1 MLHAEREGKT
11 ALSQRTIVRV
21 DLNDQVYDSLKE
33 RLLTRE
39 FGGGEKL
46 SLQTLAD
53 ELGVSRSPVHHALT
67 RLVSTGPAG
76 VEDTGGSLAVMK
88 GTFRPRSGGPVHVHR
103 QHEETFYVLE
113 GEFLF
118 QLGTQTVMA
127 TAGTFVFVPRDVPHA
142 FENVGNQPG
151 RILGIMTP
159 GGYEQF
165 FEELARLPTGPP
177 DQAKFQEIF
186 EKYDQEVV
194 ELPKGE
200 ERK

>member
-1 MLHAEREGKT
+1 MQEGK
-11 ALSQRTIVRV
+11 SSSVNGIV
-21 DLNDQVYDSLKE
+21 LPP
-33 RLLTRE
+33 
-39 FGGGEKL
+39 GGGKVIHV
-46 SLQTLAD
+46 QGNPWTIK
-53 ELGVSRSPVHHALT
+53 
-67 RLVSTGPAG
+67 AG
-76 VEDTGGSLAVMK
+76 REDTGGPIAVLE
-88 GTFRPRSGGPVHVHR
+88 GSFRPRSGAPAHVHR

-151 RILGIMTP
+151 RILGILTP

-165 FEELARLPTGPP
+165 FEELARLPPGPP

-186 EKYDQEVV
+186 EKYDQETV
-194 ELPKGE
+194 ELPKGV

>member
-1 MLHAEREGKT
+1 MQEEKNSSVDG
-11 ALSQRTIVRV
+11 IV
-21 DLNDQVYDSLKE
+21 LPP
-33 RLLTRE
+33 
-39 FGGGEKL
+39 GGGK
-46 SLQTLAD
+46 AIHV
-53 ELGVSRSPVHHALT
+53 LGNPWT
-67 RLVSTGPAG
+67 IKAG
-76 VEDTGGSLAVMK
+76 REDTGGPIAVME
-88 GTFRPRSGGPVHVHR
+88 GSFRPKSGAPAHVHR

-151 RILGIMTP
+151 RRILGILTP

-165 FEELARLPTGPP
+165 FEELAQLPPGPP
-177 DQAKFQEIF
+177 DRAKFQEIF

-194 ELPKGE
+194 ELPKAAE
-200 ERK
+200 SQ

>member
-67 RLVSTGPAG
+67 RLVSEG
-76 VEDTGGSLAVMK
+76 L
-88 GTFRPRSGGPVHVHR
+88 
-103 QHEETFYVLE
+103 VLS
-113 GEFLF
+113 
-118 QLGTQTVMA
+118 
-127 TAGTFVFVPRDVPHA
+127 
-142 FENVGNQPG
+142 
-151 RILGIMTP
+151 
-159 GGYEQF
+159 
-165 FEELARLPTGPP
+165 
-177 DQAKFQEIF
+177 
-186 EKYDQEVV
+186 
-194 ELPKGE
+194 
-200 ERK
+200 